1 MFIKKRPLVLIFTL
15 IFIMTAFTGCKS
27 NATSSTKS
35 DKNATPTAAPTSAP
49 TLTPKP
55 IDYEKATLKDVYSD
69 YFTIGNILNYS
80 TFNDEKCI
88 DIVKA
93 NFNSITCENEM
104 KPDSL
109 LDLRKCITEPEKYD
123 ENPAVDFQR
132 ADPILKFAKD
142 NGIKMRG
149 HTLVWYSQT
158 PRALFAENYSVNQN
172 APLVSRDKMLVR
184 MENYIKN
191 VIEYANT
198 NYPGVIYAWDVVN
211 EAINV
216 DDGEKDGLRT
226 KNNLWYEVVGPD
238 YIEKAFEFAR
248 KYASKDQKLFY
259 NDYSTADKIKC
270 TYITELLSKLK
281 DKGLIDGIGMQSHNT
296 LNSPTIMDIDTT
308 TREYAKL
315 GLEIQVTELDM
326 AMNTNTEE
334 DLQKQATSYKRLFL
348 FFKKWKDQGINITN
362 VTFWGITDD
371 QSWLNNMN
379 GDTEYPL
386 LFDRDYKKKP
396 AFYGV
401 LQDPK
406 IPLY

>member
-1 MFIKKRPLVLIFTL
+1 MYKKNRPLILAITI

-27 NATSSTKS
+27 NAAGTIKS
-35 DKNATPTAAPTSAP
+35 NKNTTPTAAPTSTP
-49 TLTPKP
+49 TPSPEP
-55 IDYEKATLKDVYSD
+55 IDYEKAALKDVYSK
-69 YFTIGNILNYS
+69 YFSIGTIMNYYTITDTKCLN
-80 TFNDEKCI
+80 
-88 DIVKA
+88 IVKN

-109 LDLRKCITEPEKYD
+109 LDLRKNMTEPEKYD
-123 ENPAVDFQR
+123 ENPQVNFENA
-132 ADPILKFAKD
+132 APILKFAKD

-149 HTLVWYSQT
+149 HTLVWFSQT
-158 PRALFAENYSVNQN
+158 PRSLFAEKYSNDQN
-172 APLVSRDKMLVR
+172 APLVSREKMLKR

-191 VIEYANT
+191 VIEYANK

-211 EAINV
+211 EAINI
-216 DDGEKDGLRT
+216 DDGQKDGLRT
-226 KNNLWYEVVGPD
+226 KDNLWYQVVGPD

-259 NDYSTADKIKC
+259 NDYSTADKTKC
-270 TYITELLSKLK
+270 DYIVKLLTKLK
-281 DKGLIDGIGMQSHNT
+281 DKGIIDGIGMQSHISID
-296 LNSPTIMDIDTT
+296 SPSIMDIDTT

-315 GLEIQVTELDM
+315 GLEVQVTELDM
-326 AMNTNTEE
+326 AMNKNTKA
-334 DLQKQATSYKRLFL
+334 DLQKQATNYKRLFIL
-348 FFKKWKDQGINITN
+348 FKRWKDQGIKITN

-371 QSWLNNMN
+371 QSWLNNLN

-386 LFDRDYKKKP
+386 LFDDKYKKKP